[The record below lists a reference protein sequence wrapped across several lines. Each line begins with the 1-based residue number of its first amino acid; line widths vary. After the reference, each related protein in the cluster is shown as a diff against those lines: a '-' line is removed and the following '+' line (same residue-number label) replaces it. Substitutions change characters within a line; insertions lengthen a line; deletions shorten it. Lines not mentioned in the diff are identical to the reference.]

1 MSKRK
6 PQTIFS
12 LIALTLGVILLLA
25 VLHFLKPDFFMAWLL
40 AWGVVTFGLYGYDK
54 AQAKIGGGRVPE
66 IVLHLLTLAG
76 GVAGAWIGRL
86 VFRHKTRKPAF
97 LAMLIISTLLWLGL
111 GYLHL
116 LR

>member
-6 PQTIFS
+6 PQTTFS
-12 LIALTLGVILLLA
+12 LIALALGIIVLLA
-25 VLHFLKPDFFMAWLL
+25 VLHFLKPDIFLAWLL
-40 AWGVVTFGLYGYDK
+40 AWGVVAFGLYGYDK

-76 GVAGAWIGRL
+76 GVAGAWLGRL
-86 VFRHKTRKPAF
+86 VFRHKIRKPAF
-97 LAMLIISTLLWLGL
+97 LATLIISTLLWLGL
-111 GYLHL
+111 GYLRF